1 VRVQNLALILLVSA
15 VTCIPKNH
23 GIIIAGST
31 SVQPFIEKLADIYIA
46 RHPGVSINVQG
57 GGSTAGIQAT
67 INNTCTIGASSR
79 NLKANEK
86 VLNEYPMCYDGIS
99 VIVHRTNPVGNLTLA
114 QIRDIFTGKITNWQ
128 DLGGENMKIIAVTRE
143 EGSGTRGAFEEMIM
157 HKEAISDA
165 CLVQDS
171 NGAVREIIAL
181 TPQGIGYISAGLVD
195 DRIKALSIDGIY
207 PSFENIA
214 CGDYELIRP
223 FLLLTKGEPSGL
235 TREFIDFILSADA
248 QKTLKSVGLIP
259 IDDMKC
265 EGR

>member
-1 VRVQNLALILLVSA
+1 VRIQNLTLVLLVFA
-15 VTCIPKNH
+15 VTCIPKKT

-46 RHPGVSINVQG
+46 QHPEVLINVQG

-67 INNTCTIGASSR
+67 INNTCTIGTSSR
-79 NLKANEK
+79 NLKAHEK

-114 QIRDIFTGKITNWQ
+114 QIRDIFTGKITNWR
-128 DLGGENMKIIAVTRE
+128 DLGGKNTKIIMVTRE

-157 HKEAISDA
+157 RKGAISDA

-214 CGDYELIRP
+214 SGDYKIIRP
-223 FLLLTKGEPSGL
+223 FLLLTKGEPEGL
-235 TREFIDFILSADA
+235 AKKFIDYVLSAEA
-248 QKTLKSVGLIP
+248 QKTLKSIGLIP
-259 IDDMKC
+259 VNEIK
-265 EGR
+265 GAGQ

>member
-1 VRVQNLALILLVSA
+1 MRTQNLALVLIMLSVA
-15 VTCIPKNH
+15 CIPKDQ
-23 GIIIAGST
+23 GIVIAGST
-31 SVQPFIEKLADIYIA
+31 SVQPFLEKLADIYIA
-46 RHPGVSINVQG
+46 QHPGITINVQG
-57 GGSTAGIQAT
+57 GGSTAGIQAVV
-67 INNTCTIGASSR
+67 NKTCMIGTSSR
-79 NLKANEK
+79 NLKASEK
-86 VLNEYPMCYDGIS
+86 GLNAYPMCYDGIS
-99 VIVHRTNPVGNLTLA
+99 LIVHRVNPVRNLTLA
-114 QIRDIFTGKITNWQ
+114 QIRDIFTGRITNWQ
-128 DLGGENMKIIAVTRE
+128 DLGGENMEIIMVTRE

-157 HKEAISDA
+157 RKEAISDA

-235 TREFIDFILSADA
+235 TREFIDFILSAEA

-265 EGR
+265 EGK